1 MACRVKVRIKVSE
14 KVIETTA
21 LVNSGFETDTPD
33 IVIPLTIAEE
43 LGLWPPKSS
52 VSAVLDTG
60 GGEVI
65 TPYYENCGE
74 LELVLEDRE
83 PKRVRVNIVVNP
95 YVDEVAL
102 SDYVS
107 SELGIVLLDI
117 KRGLWRLV
125 DDPVDK
131 VRESAKKIQE

>member
-1 MACRVKVRIKVSE
+1 VACRIRVRIN
-14 KVIETTA
+14 IETTA

-33 IVIPLTIAEE
+33 IVVPLTIAEK
-43 LGLWPPKSS
+43 LNLWPPKSS
-52 VSAVLDTG
+52 VSAVLNT

-83 PKRVRVNIVVNP
+83 PKRIRVNIVVNP

-117 KRGLWRLV
+117 KRGLWRLT
-125 DDPVDK
+125 DDPVNK
-131 VRESAKKIQE
+131 VRESART